1 VTKATRKTPTKR
13 TARSGRRKTARKP
26 TKQTPTDEE
35 KQAPAAAFERVF
47 EPALCLVGEG
57 IDDVWGMPTAERL
70 KRQFARNGVSEV
82 LSLEEAVRRNGPVI
96 LVRADAVIDQPLI
109 PVLVKRPN
117 LALAEGSGEAAV
129 MLAIAI
135 DGSLAEAAAQ
145 VMMSGGLPGDELK
158 LLVRAPAD
166 LDSAF
171 WKGLRKRQVPYAMRV
186 DTGNRKPVE
195 WRMFMA
201 TYKGATDLVTKH
213 LWPRPAYHVTRRLA
227 GTSVTPNMVTT
238 LGAVCVA
245 LAFALFLQGHF
256 IAGLIAAWLMTFLD
270 TVDGKL
276 ARTTLAS
283 SKWGD
288 IFDHGIDL
296 IHPPFWYIAWG
307 YGLAAAGMQW
317 SSSFLWLVLAAV
329 LIGYV
334 LQRLIEGAAIKWL
347 GLEIHIWRPIDTF
360 FRQITARRNPNLVIL
375 TLAAIVGRPDWGLV
389 AVAAW
394 TVICLVLH
402 GVQIAQA
409 FAALR
414 SGGPLRSW
422 MNTPQ
427 STK

>member
-1 VTKATRKTPTKR
+1 M
-13 TARSGRRKTARKP
+13 
-26 TKQTPTDEE
+26 
-35 KQAPAAAFERVF
+35 ERVF

-57 IDDVWGMPTAERL
+57 LEDVWGMPTTQRL
-70 KRQFARNGVSEV
+70 KTQFSRHDVNEV
-82 LSLEEAVRRNGPVI
+82 LSLEEAANRNGPVI
-96 LVRADAVIDQPLI
+96 LVASDAVIDQPLI

-117 LALAEGSGEAAV
+117 LALAERTGAEARI
-129 MLAIAI
+129 LAITI
-135 DGSLAEAAAQ
+135 DGHLAEAAAD
-145 VMMSGGLPGDELK
+145 VMMSGGQPGDELK
-158 LLVRAPAD
+158 LLVRTPD
-166 LDSAF
+166 GLDSAF
-171 WKGLRKRQVPYAMRV
+171 WQGLRKREVPYAMRV
-186 DTGNRKPVE
+186 DAGNRNAVE

-213 LWPRPAYHVTRRLA
+213 VWPRPAYHVTRWLA
-227 GTSVTPNMVTT
+227 GTSVTPNMVTA

-245 LAFALFLQGHF
+245 LAFWLFLNGFF

-276 ARTTLAS
+276 ARTTLTS

-307 YGLAAAGMQW
+307 YGLAAAGFVW
-317 SSSFLWLVLAAV
+317 TPSFLWLVLTAILA
-329 LIGYV
+329 GYV

-360 FRQITARRNPNLVIL
+360 FRQITARRNPNLVLL
-375 TLAAIVGRPDWGLV
+375 TLAAVAGRPDWGLIVV
-389 AVAAW
+389 AIW

-402 GVQIAQA
+402 GVQISQA

-414 SGGPLRSW
+414 KTGPLTSW
-422 MNTPQ
+422 MNTPGRA
-427 STK
+427 K